1 MCSPSSHGNFKNPV
15 QAADSGFPSLEAP
28 EQKTRHQHCIS
39 QLNGS
44 QSACAQEC
52 GKSLCLWSW
61 QFYQGTG
68 PGVSCLQHQ
77 LSQTFQGC
85 SWELVSAHLRL
96 LEGRSTNG
104 WLIFPFFPSIFRCFV
119 YLKDLKATSEMSLL
133 SPDIKKIKRKKMVS
147 VIISRIS
154 FVWGLFLGLS
164 LPGNLLLLS
173 VQRHTNEG
181 AQK

>member
-1 MCSPSSHGNFKNPV
+1 MLSF
-15 QAADSGFPSLEAP
+15 L
-28 EQKTRHQHCIS
+28 
-39 QLNGS
+39 
-44 QSACAQEC
+44 
-52 GKSLCLWSW
+52 SW
-61 QFYQGTG
+61 QFQKPSASSRFWLSIPGGSRTENKAPALHLPAEWFTECLCTG
-68 PGVSCLQHQ
+68 MWEIPLPLVLAILSGNGSRCLLLAAPAQPNLSGMQ
-77 LSQTFQGC
+77 LGACQCTSQIAGGKK
-85 SWELVSAHLRL
+85 HR
-96 LEGRSTNG
+96 
-104 WLIFPFFPSIFRCFV
+104 WLADIPFFPSIFRCFV

-133 SPDIKKIKRKKMVS
+133 SPDIKKIKRRKMVS

>member
-1 MCSPSSHGNFKNPV
+1 MHRNVGNPFAFGPGNFIRERV
-15 QAADSGFPSLEAP
+15 QVSPACSTSSAKPFRDAA
-28 EQKTRHQHCIS
+28 
-39 QLNGS
+39 GS
-44 QSACAQEC
+44 QCTSQIAG
-52 GKSLCLWSW
+52 GKK
-61 QFYQGTG
+61 
-68 PGVSCLQHQ
+68 H
-77 LSQTFQGC
+77 
-85 SWELVSAHLRL
+85 R
-96 LEGRSTNG
+96 
-104 WLIFPFFPSIFRCFV
+104 WLADIPFFPSIFGCFV